1 LVGARRAPIR
11 EQREEVTMRVVV
23 CALLCAL
30 FFSATAGAGSVTT
43 LTDPGTTQ
51 VTTALAGFSTFGGN
65 ATGTPGGPGVATNDM
80 NGMTLT
86 ATFADGS
93 SETVAW
99 NTTGAFAGGAFGTG
113 WSMTLSGD
121 TYWPAFSDFLLNNDS
136 GKTMAR
142 LVLDG
147 GPGDTV
153 FDRFTNTSVNNSR
166 TLGSADGGDFIL
178 FEVNGVAAFSSG
190 SFNTDGTL
198 TIDYTPS
205 PLNITA
211 TYRNAVALS
220 GNAPLFDLWR
230 VLDISFDNGLRTTMS
245 IEFGQDTD
253 NLSIS
258 GDIREEPIPEPGT
271 LALLSLGAVGLVLA
285 RRRRKS

>member
-1 LVGARRAPIR
+1 
-11 EQREEVTMRVVV
+11 MRVVV

-30 FFSATAGAGSVTT
+30 FLSATAGAGSVTIA
-43 LTDPGTTQ
+43 TDPGTTQ

-65 ATGTPGGPGVATNDM
+65 ATGTAGGPGVATNDM

-93 SETVAW
+93 SETVVW
-99 NTTGAFAGGAFGTG
+99 NTTGAFAGGASGTG
-113 WSMTLSGD
+113 WSIGLSGD
-121 TYWPAFSDFLLNNDS
+121 TYWPAFSNFFLSNGS

-153 FDRFTNTSVNNSR
+153 FDRFTNTPSVNNSR
-166 TLGSADGGDFIL
+166 TPGSADGGDFIL
-178 FEVNGVAAFSSG
+178 WNVNGVPAFGVG

-198 TIDYTPS
+198 NIDYTPS

-230 VLDISFDNGLRTTMS
+230 VLDISFDNGLRTTTS